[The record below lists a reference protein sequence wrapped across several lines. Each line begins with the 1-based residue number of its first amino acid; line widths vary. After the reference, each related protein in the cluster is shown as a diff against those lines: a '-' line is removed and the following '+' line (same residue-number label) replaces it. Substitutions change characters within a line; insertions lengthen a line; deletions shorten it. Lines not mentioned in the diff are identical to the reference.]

1 MSRQNLISA
10 QAADATITAAIQS
23 INDAKGSFPFLINL
37 SADER
42 KKFRKMGP
50 KSVDYVNDNLT
61 GANQFPNSLPGDFP
75 LAEFAKD
82 VTLVTKLYPLLVAS
96 QAFTEGLN
104 DTILALGSDAMKE
117 SDEVY
122 SYLKLAARN
131 DANAK
136 ELVLQIGRRFNGQ
149 GKSKDPRKEEKPAEE

>member
-10 QAADATITAAIQS
+10 ETTDATIATAVQS

-37 SADER
+37 SSRDREN
-42 KKFRKMGP
+42 FRKMGP
-50 KSVDYVNDNLT
+50 KSVDYVNDNLV

-82 VTLVTKLYPLLVAS
+82 VTLINKLYPLLVAS
-96 QAFTEGLN
+96 QALTEGLN

-122 SYLKLAARN
+122 GFLKLAAKT

-136 ELVLQIGRRFNGQ
+136 ALVQQIARRFKGQ
-149 GKSKDPRKEEKPAEE
+149 GKKKTKE

>member
-10 QAADATITAAIQS
+10 EVGDDIVAAAIQS
-23 INDAKGSFPFLINL
+23 INDAKASLPFLINL
-37 SADER
+37 SATER

-50 KSVDYVNDNLT
+50 KSVNYVNDNLA
-61 GANQFPNSLPGDFP
+61 GANQFPNSLPANFP
-75 LAEFAKD
+75 IEEFAKD
-82 VTLVTKLYPLLVAS
+82 VTLINKLYPLLVAS

-104 DTILALGSDAMKE
+104 DTILALGSDAMKG

-122 SYLKLAARN
+122 GFLKLAAKT

-136 ELVLQIGRRFNGQ
+136 ALVEQIGRRYKGQ
-149 GKSKDPRKEEKPAEE
+149 GNFKKSDNQ

>member
-10 QAADATITAAIQS
+10 VVGDDIVAAAIQS
-23 INDAKGSFPFLINL
+23 INDAKASLPFLINL
-37 SADER
+37 SATER

-61 GANQFPNSLPGDFP
+61 GANQFPNSLPSDFP
-75 LAEFAKD
+75 RTEFAKD
-82 VTLVTKLYPLLVAS
+82 VALINKLYPLLVAS

-104 DTILALGSDAMKE
+104 DTILALGSDAMKGG
-117 SDEVY
+117 DEVY
-122 SYLKLAARN
+122 GFLKLAAKT

-136 ELVLQIGRRFNGQ
+136 ALVEQIGRRYQRNT
-149 GKSKDPRKEEKPAEE
+149 KKPKENQ

>member
-10 QAADATITAAIQS
+10 MAADNTIAAAIQS

-37 SADER
+37 SATER

-50 KSVDYVNDNLT
+50 KSVDYVNDNLV

-75 LAEFAKD
+75 LAEFAQD
-82 VTLVTKLYPLLVAS
+82 VTLINKLYPLLVAS
-96 QAFTEGLN
+96 QALTEGLN

-122 SYLKLAARN
+122 RFLKLAAKS

-136 ELVLQIGRRFNGQ
+136 AIVEQIGRRFKGQ
-149 GKSKDPRKEEKPAEE
+149 GKRKKE

>member
-10 QAADATITAAIQS
+10 EAADATIAAAISS

-37 SADER
+37 SATDR

-50 KSVDYVNDNLT
+50 KSVDYVNDNLI
-61 GANQFPNSLPGDFP
+61 GAQQFPNSLPKDFP
-75 LAEFAKD
+75 IEEFAKD
-82 VTLVTKLYPLLVAS
+82 VTLINKLYPLLVAS

-104 DTILALGSDAMKE
+104 DTILALSSDAMKE
-117 SDEVY
+117 GDEVY
-122 SYLKLAARN
+122 KYLKLAAKT

-136 ELVLQIGRRFNGQ
+136 ALVEQIGRRF
-149 GKSKDPRKEEKPAEE
+149 KFPPKEKEKK

>member
-10 QAADATITAAIQS
+10 TAADNTIAAAIQS

-37 SADER
+37 SATER

-50 KSVDYVNDNLT
+50 KSVDYVNDNLV

-75 LAEFAKD
+75 LAEFAQD
-82 VTLVTKLYPLLVAS
+82 VTLINKLYPLLVAS
-96 QAFTEGLN
+96 QALTEGLN

-122 SYLKLAARN
+122 RFLKLAAKS

-136 ELVLQIGRRFNGQ
+136 AIVEQIGRRFKGQ
-149 GKSKDPRKEEKPAEE
+149 GKRKKE